1 MKRYRIRFELK
12 ADMQVGVEGKTFDE
26 AIDKIMGMTLA
37 ELAEEGW
44 TYNYDVDDFECE
56 AVESETAEYEVLIK
70 DIEWD
75 TEDATRLPVDLPKED
90 KAKIVVDSVA
100 GEILDAD
107 VEEAAADY
115 LLDVYGAQPL
125 DLKVEVISKKD

>member
-75 TEDATRLPVDLPKED
+75 TEDVTRLPVDLPKED

>member
-12 ADMQVGVEGKTFDE
+12 ADMQVGVEGKTLAE

-44 TYNYDVDDFECE
+44 TYNYDLDDFECE
-56 AVESETAEYEVLIK
+56 AVESETAEYEVRIK

-75 TEDATRLPVDLPKED
+75 AEDAAMLPVDLPKEET
-90 KAKIVVDSVA
+90 AKIVVDSAA
-100 GEILDAD
+100 GEILDVD
-107 VEEAAADY
+107 VEEAAADC
-115 LLDVYGAQPL
+115 LLDEYGVQPM
-125 DLKVEVISKKD
+125 DLKVEVISKKE